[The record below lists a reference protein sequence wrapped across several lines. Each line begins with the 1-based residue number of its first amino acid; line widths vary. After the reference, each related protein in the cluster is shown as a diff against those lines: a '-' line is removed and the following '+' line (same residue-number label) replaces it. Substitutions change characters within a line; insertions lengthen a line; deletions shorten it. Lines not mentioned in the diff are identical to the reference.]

1 MRNLQRL
8 KLRRAVGLFGG
19 ILLVLMSIYLRCYVF
34 LKISLGALMVY
45 GAFIGGAL
53 LLEDARKSNRAIR
66 AQTFSD

>member
-8 KLRRAVGLFGG
+8 RLRRVVGLYGG
-19 ILLVLMSIYLRCYVF
+19 VSLVLLSIYLRCYVF
-34 LKISLGALMVY
+34 LKISAGALVVY

-53 LLEDARKSNRAIR
+53 LLEDARKSNRAIK